1 MQEIKCPN
9 CGEVFQVDESGYAQI
24 AQQVRDKEFEK
35 ELSRREKELDAKR
48 ENELTIA
55 RMEQEKSHQAE
66 LTKKDQKL
74 AEKDR
79 LIEQLQAQLAS
90 SETEKRLAVTEA
102 VQTKEKESDAA
113 VNQREQQLIEKEQEI
128 ARLKA
133 QLDKADTEKKLAVT
147 EALQAKDK
155 ELADRNT
162 EITDLKGKLIS
173 KETENEL
180 KERSLKEQYEE
191 KLKMKDEQLEYYKD
205 FKARQS
211 TKMIGESLEQHC
223 LAQFNS
229 IRMTA
234 FPNAYFEKDNDART
248 GSKGDFIF
256 RESDESGTE
265 FISIMFEMK
274 NEADGTAT
282 KHKNEDFFRELDKDR
297 REKSCEYA
305 VLVSMLEIDSELYNN
320 GIVDVSYRYE
330 KMYVI
335 RPQFFIPIITLL
347 RNAALNSLKYQRE
360 LQIVKNQQLDILH
373 FEENMNTFKEGFA
386 RNFELASRRFHEA
399 IEDIDKTIKALEKT
413 KADLLSSDRNLR
425 LANDKAQDLSIKK
438 LTRGAPSVKEM
449 FDELSK
455 KPQS

>member
-35 ELSRREKELDAKR
+35 ELSRRQQEMDAKR
-48 ENELTIA
+48 TSDLTIA
-55 RMEQEKSHQAE
+55 RMEQEKTHQEEITA
-66 LTKKDQKL
+66 KDQQI

-79 LIEQLQAQLAS
+79 MIEQLQAQLAS

-102 VQTKEKESDAA
+102 VQSKEKEGDAA
-113 VNQREQQLIEKEQEI
+113 VSKKEQQLAEKDQEI

-133 QLDKADTEKKLAVT
+133 QLDKADTERKLAVS
-147 EALQAKDK
+147 EAVQAKDK
-155 ELADRNT
+155 EIADRDT
-162 EITDLKGKLIS
+162 QIIGLKGELVS
-173 KETENEL
+173 KATESEL
-180 KERSLKEQYEE
+180 REKALKEQYEGAI
-191 KLKMKDEQLEYYKD
+191 KMKDEQIEYYKD

-256 RESDESGTE
+256 RESDEGGTE

-274 NEADGTAT
+274 NEMDQTAT
-282 KHKNEDFFRELDKDR
+282 KHKNEDFFKELDKDR
-297 REKSCEYA
+297 REKGCEYA
-305 VLVSMLEIDSELYNN
+305 VLVSMLEADSELYNN

-360 LQIVKNQQLDILH
+360 LQVVKNQQIDILH
-373 FEENMNTFKEGFA
+373 FEENMNAFKEGFA
-386 RNFELASRRFHEA
+386 RNFELASRRFREA

-438 LTRGAPSVKEM
+438 LTRGAPTVKAM
-449 FDELSK
+449 FDEMDQ
-455 KPQS
+455 KP

>member
-113 VNQREQQLIEKEQEI
+113 VSQREQQLIEKEQEI

-155 ELADRNT
+155 ELAYRNT

-191 KLKMKDEQLEYYKD
+191 KLKMKDEQLEYYRD

-211 TKMIGESLEQHC
+211 TKMVGESLEQHC

-297 REKSCEYA
+297 REKGCEYA

-438 LTRGAPSVKEM
+438 LTKNAPSVKAM
-449 FDELSK
+449 FEELK
-455 KPQS
+455 

>member
-191 KLKMKDEQLEYYKD
+191 KLKMKDEQLEYYRD

-297 REKSCEYA
+297 REKGCEYA

-438 LTRGAPSVKEM
+438 LTKNAPSVKAM
-449 FDELSK
+449 FEELK
-455 KPQS
+455 